1 MKQKSILSKTFS
13 FKVLLIITG
22 TVIGFGGFTNCNAQ
36 SIIGK
41 WNQVS
46 TKQYFNPEDAKK
58 LGKSFVETPTGS
70 AGNTAIEFKTDHT
83 YVKTLSGKYQPKPVL
98 LTGSWKVS
106 GNQFEMKID
115 AKQANPKFIAPK
127 GSDSN
132 SDTAS
137 LEDDTLIVT
146 TTVPANNPLGMKII
160 KIEATYKRI

>member
-1 MKQKSILSKTFS
+1 MKQKSIFSKS
-13 FKVLLIITG
+13 FDLKALLIITY
-22 TVIGFGGFTNCNAQ
+22 TIIGLAGFTNCNAQ

-46 TKQYFNPEDAKK
+46 TKQYFNADDAKK
-58 LGKSFVETPTGS
+58 LGKSFIETPTGS

-106 GNQFEMKID
+106 GDQFEMKID
-115 AKQANPKFIAPK
+115 AKQADPKFNDPR

-132 SDTAS
+132 SEKV
-137 LEDDTLIVT
+137 LLKDDTLIIT
-146 TTVPANNPLGMKII
+146 MPVPSNNPLGMKII

>member
-1 MKQKSILSKTFS
+1 MKQKSIFSKAFAL
-13 FKVLLIITG
+13 KVLLIITC
-22 TVIGFGGFTNCNAQ
+22 IIISFANFTNCNAQ
-36 SIIGK
+36 SIVGK

-46 TKQYFNPEDAKK
+46 AKQFFNAEDAKK

-83 YVKTLSGKYQPKPVL
+83 YVKTLSGKYHPTPVL
-98 LTGSWKVS
+98 LTGTWKVS

-115 AKQANPKFIAPK
+115 AKQADPKFNDPR
-127 GSDSN
+127 GNDSN

-137 LEDDTLIVT
+137 LKDDTLIIT
-146 TTVPANNPLGMKII
+146 TPVPADNPLGMKII